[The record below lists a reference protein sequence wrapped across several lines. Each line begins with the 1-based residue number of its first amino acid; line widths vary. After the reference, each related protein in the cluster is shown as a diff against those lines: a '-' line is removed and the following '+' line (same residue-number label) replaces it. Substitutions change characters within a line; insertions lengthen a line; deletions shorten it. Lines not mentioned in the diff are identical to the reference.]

1 MDKKYIYAEGLYFNP
16 VKPETPDSVKAWK
29 KGSISIQ
36 KDRFMAQLADLPA
49 DEKGYV
55 RFDLTKNEKDGKPFY
70 SFKLNDWKP
79 ERVIQVD
86 EAAVKMFAEHK
97 PTTVGGTKPDYDDA
111 AAIRA
116 EDIPW

>member
-1 MDKKYIYAEGLYFNP
+1 MMKYSMEKTHVYAQGLYFNP
-16 VKPETPDSVKAWK
+16 VKPETPDAVKKWK

-36 KDRFMAQLADLPA
+36 RDRFVAQLNELEV

-79 ERVIQVD
+79 
-86 EAAVKMFAEHK
+86 
-97 PTTVGGTKPDYDDA
+97 PTEQPVSKEPYNPDGIDP
-111 AAIRA
+111 
-116 EDIPW
+116 ESIPF

>member
-1 MDKKYIYAEGLYFNP
+1 MEKKNIYAEGLYFNP
-16 VKPETPDSVKAWK
+16 VKPETPDAVKKWK

-36 KDRFMAQLADLPA
+36 KDRFLAQLTALPA

-79 ERVIQVD
+79 LPVTQT
-86 EAAVKMFAEHK
+86 EAQKMFDEHK
-97 PTTVGGTKPDYDDA
+97 PSKPDYDDA
-111 AAIRA
+111 AAIKA
-116 EDIPW
+116 EDIPF